1 MFIRGVSSTRIKL
14 MHKEGVVKG
23 RFETSFQLTFHRVDV
38 MCLMFFLLIHRVRS
52 ITMKKSISSG
62 RPTVGEVDLKALE
75 FNYRQIQKR
84 IPKDVKLLAV
94 VKADAYG
101 HGAIPVS
108 LKLEKLGVEYLGV
121 AIPEEGVELRKGG
134 VKAPI
139 LVLGSIYGEE
149 VDQFFRFRLTP
160 VIFGTDSFKLLSRE
174 AERRRRKV
182 KVHLKVDTGMGRL
195 GVPLNLWP
203 DFLREVKRLSKIEIE
218 GILSHFSMTHE
229 EEDYTHNQWRS
240 FQRAVTIA
248 GEMGISPKYLHMAS
262 SATLTAFP
270 MYTAKLVRPGIMLY
284 GSYPSPRFQNLIPL
298 KPVMTLK
305 TQIHFLK
312 RVPPKTR
319 ISYGGIFTAERE
331 SLIATLPIGYADGYS
346 HRLSNHGEVL
356 IHGRRA
362 PVVGKVCMDFI
373 MVDVTDIPHV
383 SVGDEVILIGKQG
396 REQITAEEIAEKI
409 NSIPYEVLCL
419 IGKRV
424 PRIYKE

>member
-1 MFIRGVSSTRIKL
+1 MN
-14 MHKEGVVKG
+14 
-23 RFETSFQLTFHRVDV
+23 
-38 MCLMFFLLIHRVRS
+38 LMFFLLIHWVS
-52 ITMKKSISSG
+52 YIMINLCKSSG
-62 RPTVGEVDLKALE
+62 RPTIAEVDLGALE

-84 IPKDVKLLAV
+84 IPEGVKLLAV

-121 AIPEEGVELRKGG
+121 AIPEEGVELRRGG

-139 LVLGSIYGEE
+139 LVLGGIFGRE
-149 VDQFFRFRLTP
+149 VDQIFRFRLTP
-160 VIFGTDSFKLLSRE
+160 VIFRKDSLKLLFQE

-195 GVPLNLWP
+195 GVPLSAWP
-203 DFLREVKRLSKIEIE
+203 DFLKEVKRFPKIEIE
-218 GILSHFSMTHE
+218 GILSHFSMLDAE
-229 EEDYTHNQWRS
+229 KDYTQNQWGA

-248 GEMGISPKYLHMAS
+248 QEMGISCQYLHMAS

-270 MYTAKLVRPGIMLY
+270 GYSAKLVRPGIMLY
-284 GSYPSPRFQNLIPL
+284 GSYPSPKFQSLIPL

-305 TQIHFLK
+305 TRIHFLK
-312 RVPPKTR
+312 SVPPGTR
-319 ISYGGIFTAERE
+319 ISYGGTFKTKRE

-346 HRLSNHGEVL
+346 HHLSNHGEVL
-356 IHGRRA
+356 IHGKRA

-373 MVDVTDIPHV
+373 MVDVTDIPRV
-383 SVGDEVILIGKQG
+383 SVGDEVILMGRQG

-409 NSIPYEVLCL
+409 NSISYEVLCL

-424 PRIYKE
+424 PRVYKEGKR